1 MNWSPQNKPPQEA
14 AQYRLP
20 PPLSCLRLHFLEQTL
35 PFSPSVPSVFCDAE
49 PLRTTNRTLINK
61 FYNMKYKKLFLLFY
75 IKFNIAKSG
84 FVMKIKTYI
93 LEIKKRIKRINAFI
107 SNPLNYENLN
117 NPFFST
123 RSRTYV
129 WIEENKEN

>member
-1 MNWSPQNKPPQEA
+1 
-14 AQYRLP
+14 
-20 PPLSCLRLHFLEQTL
+20 
-35 PFSPSVPSVFCDAE
+35 
-49 PLRTTNRTLINK
+49 
-61 FYNMKYKKLFLLFY
+61 
-75 IKFNIAKSG
+75 
-84 FVMKIKTYI
+84 MKIKTYI

>member
-1 MNWSPQNKPPQEA
+1 MFYCA
-14 AQYRLP
+14 
-20 PPLSCLRLHFLEQTL
+20 
-35 PFSPSVPSVFCDAE
+35 
-49 PLRTTNRTLINK
+49 NK